1 LIKPDTIRSVAKA
14 REIAGNVRREI
25 ENGSDFAALARRFSD
40 DPLSSAKGGD
50 LGWVRADQLVPGFAD
65 VMTNLSF
72 NTVSGISRS
81 KFGFHLIEVL
91 DTRELDISKEQIKN
105 RARRILIERKFLR
118 ELESWL
124 RQVRADAFVELKP

>member
-1 LIKPDTIRSVAKA
+1 MVITEYKVRHILIKTDTIRSVAKA

-40 DPLSSAKGGD
+40 DPLSAAKGGD

-91 DTRELDISKEQIKN
+91 DTRESGYFQRTNKKPCT
-105 RARRILIERKFLR
+105 
-118 ELESWL
+118 
-124 RQVRADAFVELKP
+124 ADSY